1 MKRRKLAMLM
11 AIVMSVTSISSE
23 TLVLAENMDGFVN
36 ADMVGEFT
44 EEDVIEP
51 SAAESVDK
59 NVLEKQVTGES
70 VSDISEAD
78 KTPRATTIGEAS
90 VSVVPT
96 INDITEE
103 NPITDNSA
111 SEDQTSSVTDQN
123 SVAEDQTSGASDQ
136 NSGTEDR
143 TSGASDQNSGTEDQ
157 TSGTTDQNSSVENQI
172 SDSEDLNIRNT
183 DKNQNTENTD
193 NETSDL
199 DNPEVSDTNP
209 ENPSSEKTVPDTSE
223 TADII
228 PETPSPE
235 DTESEENIADGFV
248 AEDFFGEDQVE
259 NPGNNVEFEDENGTN
274 ISEDENGSEE
284 KAALSAIEIN
294 ENTFPDN
301 NFRNYILST
310 FDTDKDEILSP
321 DELEKITEINV
332 EELNISDLAGI
343 GFFINLESLNC
354 SKNQLHKLNL
364 EDNPKLL
371 EVYCSENELEELKF
385 GKQNLQVLHCEKNHL
400 PALDLGNV
408 HIAEQN
414 IKTQDSPVLF
424 SPQIVKIEA
433 KKVDD
438 TQWSIDF
445 GSCVGKENIDR
456 ISNLQFSEEVQ
467 NTGIDADGI
476 LLISAEN
483 ENTANFSYDYLIGYE
498 ENDFTMEV
506 NAEIVW
512 NTELEENGETDDL
525 REVSYSTDDLTC
537 GDYKYRLDGDK
548 ATITGYTGNAST
560 LVIPDTLD
568 EYAVNCIGN
577 GAFRG
582 DETLIEVSVS
592 AGVERIGS
600 EAFGDCKNLKKIT
613 LSEGLKEIGYSFIKN
628 TAVTSLIVPGTVEN
642 VNSYFYGGEIR
653 GATDG
658 ALQLEEVIFEAGIK
672 KIPGCFCS
680 NSQLNNALVR
690 VGIPESVEEVGDYA
704 FYNCAGMEEINL
716 VKGIGKIGYYAFY
729 NCKSL
734 KKIEFKKNEKLVTGS
749 DGKKY
754 LYPVTVESSAFS
766 GCISLKEVVL
776 SENVVELGSEV
787 FLNCEELETVI
798 MPDGLK
804 TIGYSF
810 IKNTAVKSL
819 TIPSTVETVNAYYY
833 SGERKGATDGAL
845 QLEEVVFEAGIKKI
859 PDYFC
864 SNNQWNDALVRVGIP
879 EGVEEIGSNAFYNC
893 TGIEEINLVKEIG
906 KIGYSAFSNC
916 KSLKRIEFQKNE
928 KQVIG
933 TDGKKILYPVKI
945 EAYAFYGC
953 VSLKE
958 VVLSEN
964 VVELGNQ
971 VFEEC
976 TELETITMPEGLKII
991 GYSFIKN
998 TAVRSLTVPNTVET
1012 VNAYYYSG
1020 ERKGATD
1027 GALQLEEVI
1036 FEAGIKKIPDYFCSN
1051 NQWND
1056 ALVRV
1061 GIPEG
1066 VEEIGSNA
1074 FYNCTGIE
1082 EINLV
1087 KEIGK
1092 IGYSAFSNCKSLK
1105 RIEFQKNEKQVIGT
1119 DGKKILYPV
1128 KIEAYAFYG
1137 CVSLKE
1143 VVLSENVVEL
1153 GNQVFEECT
1162 ELETVT
1168 MPEGLKTIGYSF
1180 IKNTAVKSLTVPNT
1194 VETVN
1199 AYYYSGERK
1208 GATDGALQLE
1218 EVVFEAGIKKIPD
1231 YFCSNTQEND
1241 ALVRVELPES
1251 VEEIGSNAFYNCT
1264 GLEEINLV
1272 KEIGKIGNS
1281 AFSNCRSLK
1290 RIEFQKNEK
1299 QVIGTDGKK
1308 TLYPVKVEAYAF
1320 YGCISLKE
1328 VVLSENVVELGNG
1341 VFEGC
1346 TELET
1351 VTMPEGLK
1359 TIGHSFIKNTA
1370 VKKLIV
1376 PNTVENVNAYYYSG
1390 ERSGATNGALQLEEV
1405 VFEAGIKKIPD
1416 YFCSNTQGNDALV
1429 RAGIPESVEEIGSN
1443 AFYNCTG
1450 LEEINFV
1457 KGIGKIGD
1465 SAFSNCKSLKRVEF
1479 QKNEKLVTGTDGK
1492 KILYPV
1498 KIDSSAFY
1506 GCSSLKEVIL
1516 SENIVEL
1523 GSTAF
1528 MDCVELGSLTIPE
1541 GLKTIGYSFI
1551 KNTAI
1556 KELTVPKTIEH
1567 ISAAHYQDGTIKGAT
1582 DGAYHLKQ
1590 LIFSEGTTS
1599 IPSYFCCNDSK
1610 TAALQKVVI
1619 PPSVTSIG
1627 EYAFYHCTDFIIYGE
1642 KGSYAETYA
1651 SENGIP
1657 FCEIKYGQVT
1667 RYDTA
1672 KKILDKFPI
1681 YGLVNNIQLKNGT
1694 IKGPEITVLGKTF
1707 NLFEIN
1713 AGMDL
1718 PISDKVQAKVDLD
1731 TKTVQ
1736 VLIGFKDFSGSAS
1749 LDKETNST
1757 SYWSESY
1764 RQVKN
1769 IYTGMTGKK
1778 VDSTKLWN
1786 DFSKLRG
1793 KLKKFN
1799 MTMAI
1804 DANAYAAGYMEFSYA
1819 SGNFEF
1825 QEGGIIL
1832 EAGLGTEITRPFVSF
1847 PAAYCTLKLESDF
1860 NGNMQLVKNT
1870 ELNYS
1875 LSLAAQLELAAR
1887 LGVGLGVKKAGT
1899 YVEGGLFG
1907 SLATQINL
1915 PATSLEEALTVLLNG
1930 GLYLDSKI
1938 LGYDGFSKE
1947 ERYLG
1952 VQLYPQEAAVQA
1964 FDGMDILDLD
1974 EINAD
1979 STDRTYLS
1987 FADRETI
1994 LAGNTQI
2001 QGAVFEKNGAYPY
2014 SSPQL
2019 ARLND
2024 GSRIMVWID
2033 DDGTKDDVNKTS
2045 LFASVFKDGEW
2056 SEAEVL
2062 YETGGLNDY
2071 PDLYT
2076 DGENVYIVWQRTASA
2091 LSRKATL
2098 SDAMKATNLYCITY
2112 SNGEFSQP
2120 ELIGN
2125 STNTTYEMMQKVTS
2139 DGENTAVI
2147 WVENSENDPF
2157 MADGSNSVKIASKDK
2172 DSWEEKVV
2180 AQGIA
2185 PVSGVDLGY
2194 VNGSLAAV
2202 YETYSDDNNV
2212 IHLDYNGRKKEFSG
2226 SNSTIA
2232 EGILYYTLSGKLYA
2246 YDIIADA
2253 LQDNVFANLDNFT
2266 IVNGSNIKYL
2276 LTLQSNGQTNEIYA
2290 SVYDDIS
2297 KTWGSPVAVTD
2308 YGKYIRSY
2316 TAQVD
2321 ESGNLTIAIN
2331 AVDVDETSG
2340 KFTNEASICV
2350 INTDSVKDIALSGVT
2365 YDDSLVKPGQKLPLN
2380 FVVTNN
2386 SLSSVEKFKITLTDQ
2401 NGKKISSGEISSH
2414 IEPGASEEASYLY
2427 QLPENLTL
2435 HTVNVSV
2442 EAEGEVNKEDNSEK
2456 VTIGYGNLVLGGLHL
2471 TGNEKKPFV
2480 SGVLSNTGYDSMEN
2494 IEVSVYEKNA
2504 TGKLLGT
2511 VKINE
2516 LGAGKQNEF
2525 SVEIPAELLNVNIGA
2540 IGNVVYVNAE
2550 TDSMESNLADN
2561 SDYLLIDGELTEEI
2575 SLNYSTLELF
2585 AGNKASLKVAYT
2597 GNTDISDADIIW
2609 SSSDTSVATV
2619 NAGEVTAISGG
2630 TVVITATIGNASAKC
2645 TVTVTDSIAVSSIT
2659 LEKQSVRIFEGELF
2673 TLEATILPENATNK
2687 NISWSS
2693 SEEKIA
2699 TVDENGTVTGIT
2711 AGTAVI
2717 TATASDGT
2725 KQASCTVLVTK
2736 DKTLEYVADFQ
2747 SGGGTGEA
2755 PEKIRVTGGTKI
2767 TLPENTFEKTGY
2779 LFAGWNDGDNVY
2791 PAKAV
2796 YRMPY
2801 ENITFTAQW
2810 NRIEPKKV
2818 RRINVERDI
2827 QKKEGDSVF
2836 NLNAVLS
2843 KGTGELLYSSEDS
2856 VLQVDEEG
2864 NVTVLAVG
2872 TATITILSPETE
2884 EYKEARTYV
2893 EVTIAHAWGDWKR
2906 ITDASGEEKEMREC
2920 LVCKET
2926 EYRDVQETEPTL
2938 IPVSPTPTGMPVPE
2952 PTKEPSVTGSPEP
2965 IPSQTPS
2972 GSGTPTPVPTKVPL
2986 KPGTSTPTP
2995 TKTPSGA
3002 GTPTPAPTKTP
3013 SEPGTPTP
3021 APSKT
3026 PSVKVTPTPT
3036 AAVVLKKGK
3045 TFKVGTSKYKVTG
3058 NKTVAYTGT
3067 TNAKATKISIGTKV
3081 TYKGVTYK
3089 ITSVMTKAFR
3099 NHKKVQQIIVGNNVT
3114 IIGGFAFEGCKAL
3127 KKVTIGSKVTSIGS
3141 GAFKNC
3147 KKLSSVTI
3155 KSKKLKKAGSN
3166 AFKGIYAKA
3175 KIKVPASKLKTYKKL
3190 LKNKGLGSKAQ
3201 IIK

>member
-1 MKRRKLAMLM
+1 
-11 AIVMSVTSISSE
+11 MSVTSISSE

-59 NVLEKQVTGES
+59 NVLEKQVTGEC

-111 SEDQTSSVTDQN
+111 SEDQTS
-123 SVAEDQTSGASDQ
+123 
-136 NSGTEDR
+136 
-143 TSGASDQNSGTEDQ
+143 
-157 TSGTTDQNSSVENQI
+157 GTTDQNSSVENQI

-199 DNPEVSDTNP
+199 DNSEVSDTNP

-228 PETPSPE
+228 PEIPSTE

-364 EDNPKLL
+364 KDNPKLL

-467 NTGIDADGI
+467 NTGLDADGI

-483 ENTANFSYDYLIGYE
+483 ENIENFSYDYLIGYE

-548 ATITGYTGNAST
+548 ATITGYTGNASA
-560 LVIPDTLD
+560 LVLPDTLD
-568 EYAVNCIGN
+568 EYAVNCIGYD
-577 GAFRG
+577 AFYG
-582 DETLIEVSVS
+582 NETLTEVSVP
-592 AGVERIGS
+592 AGVERIES
-600 EAFGDCKNLKKIT
+600 EAFYNCKNLKKIT
-613 LSEGLKEIGYSFIKN
+613 LSEGLKEIGYSFIRN
-628 TAVTSLIVPGTVEN
+628 TAITSLTVPGTVEN
-642 VNSYFYGGEIR
+642 VKSYFYGGEIR

-690 VGIPESVEEVGDYA
+690 IEIPESVEEVGDYA
-704 FYNCAGMEEINL
+704 FYNCAGIEAINL
-716 VKGIGKIGYYAFY
+716 VKGIGKIGYCAFY

-734 KKIEFKKNEKLVTGS
+734 KKIEFKKNEKLITGS
-749 DGKKY
+749 DGKKS
-754 LYPVTVESSAFS
+754 LYPVTVGSSAFY
-766 GCISLKEVVL
+766 GCTSLKEVVL

-798 MPDGLK
+798 IPEGLK

-819 TIPSTVETVNAYYY
+819 TVPNTVETVNAYYY

-845 QLEEVVFEAGIKKI
+845 QLEEVIFEAGIKKI

-928 KQVIG
+928 KLVIG

-1105 RIEFQKNEKQVIGT
+1105 RIEFQKNEKLVIGT

-1153 GNQVFEECT
+1153 GNQAFEECT

-1231 YFCSNTQEND
+1231 YFCSNNQWNN
-1241 ALVRVELPES
+1241 ALVRVEIPES
-1251 VEEIGSNAFYNCT
+1251 VTEIGNQAFSNCT
-1264 GLEEINLV
+1264 GLEDINFV
-1272 KEIGKIGNS
+1272 KEIGKIGYS
-1281 AFSNCRSLK
+1281 AF
-1290 RIEFQKNEK
+1290 
-1299 QVIGTDGKK
+1299 
-1308 TLYPVKVEAYAF
+1308 Y
-1320 YGCISLKE
+1320 
-1328 VVLSENVVELGNG
+1328 
-1341 VFEGC
+1341 
-1346 TELET
+1346 
-1351 VTMPEGLK
+1351 
-1359 TIGHSFIKNTA
+1359 
-1370 VKKLIV
+1370 
-1376 PNTVENVNAYYYSG
+1376 
-1390 ERSGATNGALQLEEV
+1390 
-1405 VFEAGIKKIPD
+1405 
-1416 YFCSNTQGNDALV
+1416 
-1429 RAGIPESVEEIGSN
+1429 
-1443 AFYNCTG
+1443 
-1450 LEEINFV
+1450 
-1457 KGIGKIGD
+1457 
-1465 SAFSNCKSLKRVEF
+1465 NCKSLKRVEF

-1498 KIDSSAFY
+1498 TIDSYAFY

-1516 SENIVEL
+1516 SENVVEL
-1523 GSTAF
+1523 GNEVF
-1528 MDCVELGSLTIPE
+1528 LDCTELESITIPD
-1541 GLKTIGYSFI
+1541 GLKTIGHSFI

-1556 KELTVPKTIEH
+1556 KELTIPKTVERVNAYYYNGH
-1567 ISAAHYQDGTIKGAT
+1567 RNGAT
-1582 DGAYHLKQ
+1582 ESAYHLKQ

-1610 TAALQKVVI
+1610 TAALQKVII

-1681 YGLVNNIQLKNGT
+1681 YSLVNNIQLKNGT

-2414 IEPGASEEASYLY
+2414 IESGASEEASYLY
-2427 QLPENLTL
+2427 QLPENLTF

-2525 SVEIPAELLNVNIGA
+2525 TVEIPAELLNVDIGA

-2630 TVVITATIGNASAKC
+2630 TVVITATVGNASAKC

-2747 SGGGTGEA
+2747 NGGGIGEA

-2843 KGTGELLYSSEDS
+2843 KGIGELLYSLEDS

-2938 IPVSPTPTGMPVPE
+2938 IPVFPTPTGMPVPE

-2986 KPGTSTPTP
+2986 KPGTSTPAP

-3026 PSVKVTPTPT
+3026 PSVKITPTPT

-3089 ITSVMTKAFR
+3089 ITSVMTKALR

-3114 IIGGFAFEGCKAL
+3114 IIGGSAFEGCKAL

>member
-1 MKRRKLAMLM
+1 MEA
-11 AIVMSVTSISSE
+11 V
-23 TLVLAENMDGFVN
+23 DFV
-36 ADMVGEFT
+36 
-44 EEDVIEP
+44 
-51 SAAESVDK
+51 
-59 NVLEKQVTGES
+59 
-70 VSDISEAD
+70 
-78 KTPRATTIGEAS
+78 
-90 VSVVPT
+90 
-96 INDITEE
+96 
-103 NPITDNSA
+103 
-111 SEDQTSSVTDQN
+111 
-123 SVAEDQTSGASDQ
+123 
-136 NSGTEDR
+136 
-143 TSGASDQNSGTEDQ
+143 
-157 TSGTTDQNSSVENQI
+157 
-172 SDSEDLNIRNT
+172 
-183 DKNQNTENTD
+183 
-193 NETSDL
+193 
-199 DNPEVSDTNP
+199 
-209 ENPSSEKTVPDTSE
+209 
-223 TADII
+223 
-228 PETPSPE
+228 
-235 DTESEENIADGFV
+235 
-248 AEDFFGEDQVE
+248 
-259 NPGNNVEFEDENGTN
+259 
-274 ISEDENGSEE
+274 
-284 KAALSAIEIN
+284 
-294 ENTFPDN
+294 
-301 NFRNYILST
+301 
-310 FDTDKDEILSP
+310 
-321 DELEKITEINV
+321 
-332 EELNISDLAGI
+332 
-343 GFFINLESLNC
+343 
-354 SKNQLHKLNL
+354 
-364 EDNPKLL
+364 
-371 EVYCSENELEELKF
+371 
-385 GKQNLQVLHCEKNHL
+385 
-400 PALDLGNV
+400 
-408 HIAEQN
+408 
-414 IKTQDSPVLF
+414 
-424 SPQIVKIEA
+424 
-433 KKVDD
+433 
-438 TQWSIDF
+438 
-445 GSCVGKENIDR
+445 KE
-456 ISNLQFSEEVQ
+456 
-467 NTGIDADGI
+467 
-476 LLISAEN
+476 
-483 ENTANFSYDYLIGYE
+483 
-498 ENDFTMEV
+498 
-506 NAEIVW
+506 
-512 NTELEENGETDDL
+512 
-525 REVSYSTDDLTC
+525 
-537 GDYKYRLDGDK
+537 
-548 ATITGYTGNAST
+548 
-560 LVIPDTLD
+560 
-568 EYAVNCIGN
+568 
-577 GAFRG
+577 
-582 DETLIEVSVS
+582 
-592 AGVERIGS
+592 
-600 EAFGDCKNLKKIT
+600 
-613 LSEGLKEIGYSFIKN
+613 
-628 TAVTSLIVPGTVEN
+628 
-642 VNSYFYGGEIR
+642 
-653 GATDG
+653 
-658 ALQLEEVIFEAGIK
+658 
-672 KIPGCFCS
+672 
-680 NSQLNNALVR
+680 
-690 VGIPESVEEVGDYA
+690 
-704 FYNCAGMEEINL
+704 
-716 VKGIGKIGYYAFY
+716 IGKIGYCAFS

-734 KKIEFKKNEKLVTGS
+734 KRVEFYKNEKQVIGS
-749 DGKKY
+749 DGKKS
-754 LYPVTVESSAFS
+754 LYPVKIDSSAFY

-776 SENVVELGSEV
+776 SENVVEIGSEA
-787 FLNCEELETVI
+787 FL
-798 MPDGLK
+798 D
-804 TIGYSF
+804 
-810 IKNTAVKSL
+810 
-819 TIPSTVETVNAYYY
+819 
-833 SGERKGATDGAL
+833 
-845 QLEEVVFEAGIKKI
+845 
-859 PDYFC
+859 
-864 SNNQWNDALVRVGIP
+864 
-879 EGVEEIGSNAFYNC
+879 
-893 TGIEEINLVKEIG
+893 
-906 KIGYSAFSNC
+906 
-916 KSLKRIEFQKNE
+916 
-928 KQVIG
+928 
-933 TDGKKILYPVKI
+933 
-945 EAYAFYGC
+945 
-953 VSLKE
+953 
-958 VVLSEN
+958 
-964 VVELGNQ
+964 
-971 VFEEC
+971 C
-976 TELETITMPEGLKII
+976 TELETM
-991 GYSFIKN
+991 
-998 TAVRSLTVPNTVET
+998 
-1012 VNAYYYSG
+1012 
-1020 ERKGATD
+1020 
-1027 GALQLEEVI
+1027 
-1036 FEAGIKKIPDYFCSN
+1036 
-1051 NQWND
+1051 
-1056 ALVRV
+1056 
-1061 GIPEG
+1061 
-1066 VEEIGSNA
+1066 
-1074 FYNCTGIE
+1074 
-1082 EINLV
+1082 
-1087 KEIGK
+1087 
-1092 IGYSAFSNCKSLK
+1092 
-1105 RIEFQKNEKQVIGT
+1105 
-1119 DGKKILYPV
+1119 
-1128 KIEAYAFYG
+1128 
-1137 CVSLKE
+1137 
-1143 VVLSENVVEL
+1143 
-1153 GNQVFEECT
+1153 
-1162 ELETVT
+1162 T

-1180 IKNTAVKSLTVPNT
+1180 IKNTAVKSLLVPNT
-1194 VETVN
+1194 VEIVN
-1199 AYYYSGERK
+1199 NYAYNGHRK

-1218 EVVFEAGIKKIPD
+1218 NVIFEAGIKKVPD
-1231 YFCSNTQEND
+1231 YFCCND
-1241 ALVRVELPES
+1241 EWNSALKSVGIPES
-1251 VEEIGSNAFYNCT
+1251 VTEIGNQAFSNCT
-1264 GLEEINLV
+1264 GLEDINFV
-1272 KEIGKIGNS
+1272 KKIGKIGYS
-1281 AFSNCRSLK
+1281 AF
-1290 RIEFQKNEK
+1290 
-1299 QVIGTDGKK
+1299 
-1308 TLYPVKVEAYAF
+1308 Y
-1320 YGCISLKE
+1320 
-1328 VVLSENVVELGNG
+1328 
-1341 VFEGC
+1341 
-1346 TELET
+1346 
-1351 VTMPEGLK
+1351 
-1359 TIGHSFIKNTA
+1359 
-1370 VKKLIV
+1370 
-1376 PNTVENVNAYYYSG
+1376 
-1390 ERSGATNGALQLEEV
+1390 
-1405 VFEAGIKKIPD
+1405 
-1416 YFCSNTQGNDALV
+1416 
-1429 RAGIPESVEEIGSN
+1429 
-1443 AFYNCTG
+1443 
-1450 LEEINFV
+1450 
-1457 KGIGKIGD
+1457 
-1465 SAFSNCKSLKRVEF
+1465 NCKSLKRVEF

-1498 KIDSSAFY
+1498 TIDSSAFY
-1506 GCSSLKEVIL
+1506 GCSSLKEVVL
-1516 SENIVEL
+1516 SENVVEL
-1523 GSTAF
+1523 GSEVFLNCT
-1528 MDCVELGSLTIPE
+1528 ELESITIPD

-1556 KELTVPKTIEH
+1556 KELTVPKSVERVNAYYYNGH
-1567 ISAAHYQDGTIKGAT
+1567 RSGTT
-1582 DGAYHLKQ
+1582 DGAYSLKQ

-1952 VQLYPQEAAVQA
+1952 VQLYPRDAAVQA

-2098 SDAMKATNLYCITY
+2098 SEAMKATNLYCITY

-2139 DGENTAVI
+2139 DGEKTAVI

-2253 LQDNVFANLDNFT
+2253 LLDNGFANLDNFT

-2331 AVDVDETSG
+2331 AVDVDETSE
-2340 KFTNEASICV
+2340 KFMNEASICV

-2414 IEPGASEEASYLY
+2414 IESGASEEASYLY

-2525 SVEIPAELLNVNIGA
+2525 SVEIPAELLNVDIGA

-2585 AGNKASLKVAYT
+2585 TGNKASLKVAYT

-2630 TVVITATIGNASAKC
+2630 TVVITATVGNASAKC

-2972 GSGTPTPVPTKVPL
+2972 EPGILTPVPTRTPSGAGTPTPVPTKVPL

-3021 APSKT
+3021 APGKT

-3089 ITSVMTKAFR
+3089 ITSVMTKALR

-3114 IIGGFAFEGCKAL
+3114 VIGGSAFEGCKAL

>member
-36 ADMVGEFT
+36 ADMVGKFT

-59 NVLEKQVTGES
+59 NVLEKQVTGEC

-845 QLEEVVFEAGIKKI
+845 QLEEVV
-859 PDYFC
+859 
-864 SNNQWNDALVRVGIP
+864 
-879 EGVEEIGSNAFYNC
+879 
-893 TGIEEINLVKEIG
+893 
-906 KIGYSAFSNC
+906 
-916 KSLKRIEFQKNE
+916 
-928 KQVIG
+928 
-933 TDGKKILYPVKI
+933 
-945 EAYAFYGC
+945 
-953 VSLKE
+953 
-958 VVLSEN
+958 
-964 VVELGNQ
+964 
-971 VFEEC
+971 
-976 TELETITMPEGLKII
+976 
-991 GYSFIKN
+991 
-998 TAVRSLTVPNTVET
+998 
-1012 VNAYYYSG
+1012 
-1020 ERKGATD
+1020 
-1027 GALQLEEVI
+1027 

-2098 SDAMKATNLYCITY
+2098 SDAMKATNLYCIIY

-2659 LEKQSVRIFEGELF
+2659 LEKQSVRIFEGDLF

-2938 IPVSPTPTGMPVPE
+2938 TPVFPTPTGMPVPE

-3013 SEPGTPTP
+3013 SEPGPPTP

-3067 TNAKATKISIGTKV
+3067 ANAKATKISIGTKV

-3114 IIGGFAFEGCKAL
+3114 IIGGSAFEGCKAL

-3155 KSKKLKKAGSN
+3155 KSKNLKKAGSN